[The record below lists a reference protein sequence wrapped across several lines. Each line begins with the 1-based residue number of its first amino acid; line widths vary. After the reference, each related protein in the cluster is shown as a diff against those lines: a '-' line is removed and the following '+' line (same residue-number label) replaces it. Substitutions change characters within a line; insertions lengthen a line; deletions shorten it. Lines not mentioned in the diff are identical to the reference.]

1 MSDGSVGLIGLGVMG
16 ASLALNLSRN
26 NYSVLTADRKPER
39 AIKLKEQKDSSNIV
53 LLSSYK
59 EIVSKL
65 QRPRSIILLVTAGAP
80 VDELI
85 AELLPLLEEGDVIAD
100 LGNSYY
106 KDTRTRAHLTAQKG
120 VHFLGVGISGGQEG
134 ALKGPSIMPGGSKDG
149 WEILA
154 PIFDKI
160 AAKVEK
166 PCHAYIGPE
175 GAGHFVKMV
184 HNGIEYADMELIA
197 EAYSILNSVLH
208 KKTPEMGE
216 IFTKWNSGVLSS
228 YLIEITG
235 KILGTKDDGG
245 GYLVE
250 KILDKAEQKGTG
262 RWTIESALEL
272 ASSVPTIT
280 ASVDARIMSGELNL
294 RGKLSSLYTKTAT
307 SGDITIQD
315 VHDALYAAKILAYAQ
330 GFSLISKASLT
341 WNWQINLASL
351 ATIWRGGCII
361 RAKLLEVLEKILA
374 NHDNAA
380 SFLSDSFI
388 TSELKPRISALRKI
402 VSLASQSGIPIP
414 GFSSALNYLDTI
426 STKSLPMNLV
436 QAQRDFFGAHT
447 FERTDKPGKF
457 HHEW

>member
-1 MSDGSVGLIGLGVMG
+1 MSNKSVGLIGLGVMG

-26 NYSVLTADRKPER
+26 GYSVLTADRKPER
-39 AIKLKEQKDSSNIV
+39 AMKLKEHPDASNIV
-53 LLSSYK
+53 LLSDYK
-59 EIVSKL
+59 EIISKL
-65 QRPRSIILLVTAGAP
+65 PRPRSIILLVTAGAP

-85 AELLPLLEEGDVIAD
+85 SELLPHLEKGDIIAD

-134 ALKGPSIMPGGSKDG
+134 ALKGPSIMPGGPKEG

-216 IFTKWNSGVLSS
+216 IFTKWNDGVLSS

-235 KILGTKDDGG
+235 KILSTKEDGG

-280 ASVDARIMSGELNL
+280 ASVDARIMSGELDL
-294 RGKLSSLYTKTAT
+294 RGKLSSSFAKAPPTGVL
-307 SGDITIQD
+307 TIQD

-341 WNWQINLASL
+341 WNWSINLSSL

-361 RAKLLEVLEKILA
+361 RAKLLEVLESTLKDPKIA
-374 NHDNAA
+374 Q
-380 SFLSDSFI
+380 SFLLDPFI
-388 TSELKPRISALRKI
+388 ASQLNSRVPALRNV
-402 VSLASQSGIPIP
+402 VSLASKSGIPIP